1 MSRPHLSSEPSRL
14 GLRGIAT
21 RCAQSS
27 SRHVPLLFVI
37 LYQSLMPSG
46 AGSIRR
52 ARSTAYAAY
61 PFFLQGRH
69 VLFGEWCAALHSL
82 DYNRLPGLF
91 IAFDLY
97 DRKTGLFC
105 SRQEL
110 HSKLVS
116 RLRLKLP
123 RSTLCC
129 GPCGERALFFCFFGT
144 HDLHGAASFYFRLQK
159 PTGIPVVP
167 VITRCSFKDRAALME
182 LLETRS
188 KFRDGPVEGVYL
200 RRELQCGTCRPSRH
214 TDF

>member
-129 GPCGERALFFCFFGT
+129 GPCGERALFFVFFWDPRSSRGCFFLLPPPEANRNSRGT
-144 HDLHGAASFYFRLQK
+144 RHHTVLIQGPCSTHGAL
-159 PTGIPVVP
+159 
-167 VITRCSFKDRAALME
+167 
-182 LLETRS
+182 
-188 KFRDGPVEGVYL
+188 RDTIKV
-200 RRELQCGTCRPSRH
+200 
-214 TDF
+214 